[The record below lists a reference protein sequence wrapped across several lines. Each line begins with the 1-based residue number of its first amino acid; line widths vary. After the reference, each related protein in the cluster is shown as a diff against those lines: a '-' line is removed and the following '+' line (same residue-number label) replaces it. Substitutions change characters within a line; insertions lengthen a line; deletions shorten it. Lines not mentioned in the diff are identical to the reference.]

1 MGWAAAS
8 RKPETQLPPTQ
19 LSQQR
24 ANKSWRLHVDGNPG
38 TAAAHTAVFCGKQ
51 GAPYLK
57 AVETPPVT
65 SRLYFK
71 QLEKELLKMQY
82 Y

>member
-8 RKPETQLPPTQ
+8 RKPETQLPLMQ

-24 ANKSWRLHVDGNPG
+24 ANKSWRLHVDGNAG
-38 TAAAHTAVFCGKQ
+38 TAAAHTTVFCGKQ
-51 GAPYLK
+51 RAPYLK
-57 AVETPPVT
+57 AVETPPIT

-71 QLEKELLKMQY
+71 QLEMEVLKMQY
-82 Y
+82 